1 MGFNSKEIKVEPTT
15 KKSSKPKDVDYISK
29 MGYRDDSPFRNRAS
43 IDIHTPNGII
53 DMSNTGIPLM
63 ANGAFLPP
71 YSGQHQFDT
80 NIVTESRMSE
90 DEEMRYGG
98 LKKRRTTTNPAVGI
112 NDLML
117 RNPHY
122 HTAKGKHFVPFK
134 KQGGTMNK
142 DDSFYVPYQD
152 ADRLRATTP
161 INFVNTPFY
170 QEGGNWGGTYRNPQ
184 YIIDKPGALKKAG
197 SAARTSKDVK
207 VVPEKNPMRKDAEL
221 SNDEIVNF
229 ARNRMADAS
238 QPYNFR
244 KTMEGYDLL
253 SATDRDK
260 ITNLMKTE
268 AFTNLMQ
275 EDFERRKK
283 QGWFETYPE
292 RKARTEVVYNF
303 GGASDG
309 PLGYFG
315 DGGGRKKG
323 NVEPVNPNYA
333 ADSMA
338 TVNYAALHPELFDP
352 NVVQFGVTGQ
362 GKVQKFP
369 MKNGVQGRPQPIAS
383 KMVPTAERNVYQ
395 TVITDPKYAGAENE
409 KALKWSMNE
418 LEKNNSGEGGYQP
431 FPGLFGVAPQQKFGG
446 DNPSPMNY
454 GAFPV
459 MMGGGEFTMI
469 INDLLKKQFGGNGA
483 EEQSPSIDNVLESKR
498 NFFNNYIRGNV
509 SKSFADEMHNEM
521 QQMMMGQSYRQQG
534 GSFNDVD
541 ANTVTGNNEN
551 LSMQMQDGG
560 GTNDEYSF
568 MNDVN
573 NNNNDNQKFGPP
585 YEQQQRI
592 NTGPEMQTFPMIT
605 NQDLQNRNEMQV
617 RTNQENQMNDRF
629 MKQPKKN
636 YWWNGVDVANGTI
649 AQMQGLSNLLESSQ
663 NAKQAEENKKYESGD
678 YVFQAKPEGSS
689 SRGDYDPNSG
699 DFRKNQY
706 TPVQFPGFNMGNAG
720 TNEYAQMG
728 GGFKEN
734 DDVYMS
740 DEEIQQYLAAGGE
753 IEFLD

>member
-161 INFVNTPFY
+161 INFINTPF
-170 QEGGNWGGTYRNPQ
+170 
-184 YIIDKPGALKKAG
+184 
-197 SAARTSKDVK
+197 
-207 VVPEKNPMRKDAEL
+207 
-221 SNDEIVNF
+221 
-229 ARNRMADAS
+229 
-238 QPYNFR
+238 
-244 KTMEGYDLL
+244 
-253 SATDRDK
+253 
-260 ITNLMKTE
+260 
-268 AFTNLMQ
+268 
-275 EDFERRKK
+275 
-283 QGWFETYPE
+283 
-292 RKARTEVVYNF
+292 YNF

-663 NAKQAEENKKYESGD
+663 NAKQEEANKWRTSGD
-678 YVFQAKPEGSS
+678 AIFAAKPEGSS

>member
-1 MGFNSKEIKVEPTT
+1 MNKQQ
-15 KKSSKPKDVDYISK
+15 
-29 MGYRDDSPFRNRAS
+29 ML
-43 IDIHTPNGII
+43 NG
-53 DMSNTGIPLM
+53 
-63 ANGAFLPP
+63 
-71 YSGQHQFDT
+71 
-80 NIVTESRMSE
+80 MSE
-90 DEEMRYGG
+90 EEFYSMYPTEEDYVMAMGG
-98 LKKRRTTTNPAVGI
+98 QAG
-112 NDLML
+112 ND
-117 RNPHY
+117 
-122 HTAKGKHFVPFK
+122 
-134 KQGGTMNK
+134 
-142 DDSFYVPYQD
+142 DFYVPHQD
-152 ADRLRATTP
+152 ADRLRASTP
-161 INFVNTPFY
+161 INFINTPF
-170 QEGGNWGGTYRNPQ
+170 
-184 YIIDKPGALKKAG
+184 
-197 SAARTSKDVK
+197 
-207 VVPEKNPMRKDAEL
+207 
-221 SNDEIVNF
+221 
-229 ARNRMADAS
+229 
-238 QPYNFR
+238 
-244 KTMEGYDLL
+244 
-253 SATDRDK
+253 
-260 ITNLMKTE
+260 
-268 AFTNLMQ
+268 
-275 EDFERRKK
+275 
-283 QGWFETYPE
+283 
-292 RKARTEVVYNF
+292 YNF

-315 DGGGRKKG
+315 DGGRKKK
-323 NVEPVNPNYA
+323 NAKAPVDVYRPEINPNTGQPNTMTSV
-333 ADSMA
+333 DSTGMYNQMQLPMYDPKKYSYR
-338 TVNYAALHPELFDP
+338 TEEHPTYTDVFKKTIKSGYEPHDP
-352 NVVQFGVTGQ
+352 LAVSTYDQNVVKQLLFNKDVQ
-362 GKVQKFP
+362 EGKVPQYPPVFWPTPEQQAQIQKT
-369 MKNGVQGRPQPIAS
+369 QS
-383 KMVPTAERNVYQ
+383 MVGT
-395 TVITDPKYAGAENE
+395 
-409 KALKWSMNE
+409 KAL
-418 LEKNNSGEGGYQP
+418 
-431 FPGLFGVAPQQKFGG
+431 GG